1 MVFNKFDLKGKNKG
15 QLSVEFILI
24 VLVVLVLIETIIL
37 PLRDYSENSVTDIAA
52 VSYLENDISKIQSAI
67 NSLSAYSEGKLL
79 VNVHVPEDSNFGF
92 MRYNAQ
98 DVNAIYSYAYFSG
111 DMNYPNCNNDWC
123 EGQTYLGQV
132 KLVPEEFDSDRGTGF
147 VLYGPIDATLT
158 ITKLNNVI
166 TISK

>member
-1 MVFNKFDLKGKNKG
+1 MVFDRFVVGKRG

-37 PLRDYSENSVTDIAA
+37 PLRDYSESSVKDVIA
-52 VSYLENDISKIQSAI
+52 VSYLEEDISKIQSAI

-79 VNVHVPEDSNFGF
+79 VNVHVPEDSNFWILKTVLKDLNL
-92 MRYNAQ
+92 RYEFA
-98 DVNAIYSYAYFSG
+98 YSSS
-111 DMNYPNCNNDWC
+111 DMNYLNCQNNICIKEITVGKQEVSPSD
-123 EGQTYLGQV
+123 TYNDTS
-132 KLVPEEFDSDRGTGF
+132 KGF
-147 VLYGPIDATLT
+147 VFSGPINATLT